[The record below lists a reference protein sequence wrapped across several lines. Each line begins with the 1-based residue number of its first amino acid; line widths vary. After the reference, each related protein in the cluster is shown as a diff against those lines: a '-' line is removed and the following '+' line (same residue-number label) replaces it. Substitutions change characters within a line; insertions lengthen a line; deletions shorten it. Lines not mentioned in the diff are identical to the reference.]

1 MGFMKFID
9 AIENNRPIKIHGDGS
24 ATRDFTYVSDAVNAT
39 IAAASCKSD
48 FEIINIAGGS
58 RVNLNE
64 VMDVFKHV
72 TGKEVKTENIP
83 EQLGDVKHTYADIET
98 AKNLLNYRPQVQLK
112 EGLTNQYKWYKD
124 EFSKL

>member
-1 MGFMKFID
+1 
-9 AIENNRPIKIHGDGS
+9 
-24 ATRDFTYVSDAVNAT
+24 
-39 IAAASCKSD
+39 
-48 FEIINIAGGS
+48 
-58 RVNLNE
+58 
-64 VMDVFKHV
+64 MDVFKHV